1 MSIIAT
7 PSHYNEFTG
16 RENIPTEY
24 KEFTFN
30 LAGFIMET
38 KLAEKY
44 CQNSVFD
51 FNNLVISNLKKY
63 FKVYVPKYFTAF
75 NNPTIDPTIDPNM
88 DSGIDAKL
96 YIGINDYG
104 FAKGIPYK
112 GTLPFEYLEKKIF
125 KSLETYIQNSNTFNF
140 NELIEIKFIKISL
153 PYVPT
158 VSTHPRI
165 TEYLDK
171 KKSYQNDYFKWV
183 ESFENWKIRY
193 SFFTQKLAE
202 LVNNKESRE
211 LLIQW
216 IKSKDPHSPC
226 INILES
232 DYQLEYKDHNEITI
246 LKNDPTNVYYWVCL
260 WKDHITDYL
269 KTIKPVFSH
278 EFNQHN
284 LPINLIVSVNEM
296 IPYWTNSNPD
306 MNLYLICIKFK
317 KFNLDSTNKVMIKY
331 REPSKKS
338 WLSCY
343 RILNTDGTPECN
355 PY

>member
-16 RENIPTEY
+16 RENKPTEY

-63 FKVYVPKYFTAF
+63 FKIYVPKYFTAF
-75 NNPTIDPTIDPNM
+75 NNVRIDT
-88 DSGIDAKL
+88 DANL

-104 FAKGIPYK
+104 FTKGIPYK

-125 KSLETYIQNSNTFNF
+125 KSLKKYIQHSNTFKF

-153 PYVPT
+153 PDIPT
-158 VSTHPRI
+158 ISTHPKI
-165 TEYLDK
+165 IDYLSK
-171 KKSYQNDYFKWV
+171 KNSYQNDYFKWV

-193 SFFTQKLAE
+193 SFFSQKLVD

-211 LLIQW
+211 LLVQW
-216 IKSKDPHSPC
+216 IKSKDPNSPC
-226 INILES
+226 INMLES

-260 WKDHITDYL
+260 WKDHVTDYL

-296 IPYWTNSNPD
+296 IPYWTNFNSD

-317 KFNLDSTNKVMIKY
+317 NLNLDWENKVMIRY
-331 REPSKKS
+331 REPGKKP
-338 WLSCY
+338 WLCCY
-343 RILNTDGTPECN
+343 RTLNTDGTPYCEPC
-355 PY
+355 